1 MFWHTRC
8 GIKISMNKPE
18 QQPAERQPAERQ
30 PAEQQSAEQ
39 QSAAQQPAAQQ
50 PAEQSDAQVIKR
62 LFLLALPTLGQ
73 LIAEPTFALIDTAIV
88 GHLGDSALAGLS
100 LGSTLIL
107 TAVGLC
113 IFLAYS
119 TTTQV
124 SHLFGAG
131 KQREGLQAGMNSL
144 WFSLMIGV
152 VLAGALFGGA
162 EALCSLLGGRG
173 DDLSQATIYAQI
185 VALGVPGMLLA
196 YAANGVFRGM
206 QKVRIILI
214 ASVSGVVINT
224 VLDILFVIVWGWG
237 IAGSA
242 VATCIAQWFIG
253 LVLLVPVLR
262 WTWRFQVSWRP
273 NLSGIVAAGGDGLP
287 LFLRTLALRAA
298 LVATVMAAAS
308 MGTQVLASYQIV
320 NAAWNFTINVL
331 DSVAIAGQMLVGTQL
346 GAGNKEQARRLTR
359 ITARSG
365 LIMGI
370 VVGVFF
376 IALGLV
382 AGPVFSPNPEVQT
395 LVAAGMV
402 VMGIA
407 LPLQGWAWAL
417 DGILIGAGD
426 FRYLAF
432 AVSLAA
438 AAYIGILVVVMGLV
452 APLLISDIE
461 RIVLLWVVF
470 NIVFMGGRALANGL
484 RARSDAWMQL
494 D

>member
-1 MFWHTRC
+1 MAQT
-8 GIKISMNKPE
+8 G
-18 QQPAERQPAERQ
+18 AE
-30 PAEQQSAEQ
+30 
-39 QSAAQQPAAQQ
+39 QSAAPTG
-50 PAEQSDAQVIKR
+50 AEQSLAPVATSQQPSQQTDAQVIKR

-113 IFLAYS
+113 VFLAYS

-144 WFSLMIGV
+144 WFSLAIGV
-152 VLAGALFGGA
+152 VLAGVLYGGA
-162 EALCSLLGGRG
+162 EVLCSLLGGRG
-173 DDLSQATIYAQI
+173 DDLTQAAIYAQI

-196 YAANGVFRGM
+196 YAANGIFRGM
-206 QKVRIILI
+206 QKVRIILV
-214 ASVSGVVINT
+214 ASVSGVVLNT

-253 LVLLVPVLR
+253 LFLLVPVVR
-262 WTWRFQVSWRP
+262 WAHGAQVSWRP
-273 NLSGIVAAGGDGLP
+273 NLLGMAAAGGDGLP

-298 LVATVMAAAS
+298 LVATVVAAAS

-320 NAAWNFTINVL
+320 NAAWNFTLNAL
-331 DSVAIAGQMLVGTQL
+331 DSVAIAGQMLVGVQL
-346 GAGNKEQARRLTR
+346 GAGNKEQARRLTN

-365 LIMGI
+365 LMMGVI
-370 VVGVFF
+370 VGVFF
-376 IALGLV
+376 IVAGLV
-382 AGPVFSPNPEVQT
+382 AGPIFSSNPEIQL
-395 LVAAGMV
+395 LVAASMA
-402 VMGIA
+402 VMGVA
-407 LPLQGWAWAL
+407 LPLQGWTWAL

-426 FRYLAF
+426 FRYLAV
-432 AVSLAA
+432 AV
-438 AAYIGILVVVMGLV
+438 LVVAVTYIAALVAAMGLL
-452 APLLISDIE
+452 APLLSNNLE
-461 RIVLLWVVF
+461 RIVMLWIVF
-470 NIVFMGGRALANGL
+470 NIVLMGGRGLANGL
-484 RARSDAWMQL
+484 RVRSDFWMKL

>member
-1 MFWHTRC
+1 MAQANSGR
-8 GIKISMNKPE
+8 SSASAAAN
-18 QQPAERQPAERQ
+18 
-30 PAEQQSAEQ
+30 QQSSASAAASQ
-39 QSAAQQPAAQQ
+39 QSSQQT
-50 PAEQSDAQVIKR
+50 DAQVIKR

-144 WFSLMIGV
+144 WFSLAIGV
-152 VLAGALFGGA
+152 VLAGVLYGGA
-162 EALCSLLGGRG
+162 EVLCSLLGGRG
-173 DDLSQATIYAQI
+173 DDLAQATIYAQI

-196 YAANGVFRGM
+196 YAANGIFRGM
-206 QKVRIILI
+206 QKVRIILV
-214 ASVSGVVINT
+214 ASVSGVVLNT
-224 VLDILFVIVWGWG
+224 VLDVLFVIVWGWG

-242 VATCIAQWFIG
+242 VATFMAQWFIG
-253 LVLLVPVLR
+253 LFLLVPVVR
-262 WTWRFQVSWRP
+262 WIHRAQVSWRP

-298 LVATVMAAAS
+298 LVATVIAAAS

-320 NAAWNFTINVL
+320 NAAWNFTVNVL
-331 DSVAIAGQMLVGTQL
+331 DSVAIAGQMLVGVQL
-346 GAGNKEQARRLTR
+346 GAGNKEQARRLTN

-365 LIMGI
+365 LIMG
-370 VVGVFF
+370 VMVGIFF
-376 IALGLV
+376 IAVGLV
-382 AGPVFSPNPEVQT
+382 AGPIFSPNPEVQM

-407 LPLQGWAWAL
+407 LPLQGWTWAL

-426 FRYLAF
+426 FRYLAV
-432 AVSLAA
+432 AVSLVAV
-438 AAYIGILVVVMGLV
+438 AYIAALVAVMGLV
-452 APLLISDIE
+452 APLLSDNLA
-461 RIVLLWVVF
+461 RIVVLWMVF
-470 NIVFMGGRALANGL
+470 NVVLMGGRGLANGL
-484 RARSDAWMQL
+484 RARGDAWMQL

>member
-1 MFWHTRC
+1 
-8 GIKISMNKPE
+8 MNHVK
-18 QQPAERQPAERQ
+18 QQQKKESAVPTGAE
-30 PAEQQSAEQ
+30 
-39 QSAAQQPAAQQ
+39 QSAASTGAGRSAAPVATSQQPSQQ
-50 PAEQSDAQVIKR
+50 TDAQIIKR

-113 IFLAYS
+113 VFLAYS

-144 WFSLMIGV
+144 WFSLAIGV
-152 VLAGALFGGA
+152 VLAGVLYGGA

-173 DDLSQATIYAQI
+173 NDLTQAAVYAQI

-196 YAANGVFRGM
+196 YAANGIFRGM
-206 QKVRIILI
+206 QKVRIILV
-214 ASVSGVVINT
+214 ASVSGVVLNT

-253 LVLLVPVLR
+253 LFLLVPVVR
-262 WTWRFQVSWRP
+262 WAHGAQVSWRP
-273 NLSGIVAAGGDGLP
+273 DLLGMAAAGGDGLP

-298 LVATVMAAAS
+298 LVATVVAAAS

-320 NAAWNFTINVL
+320 NAAWNFTLNVL
-331 DSVAIAGQMLVGTQL
+331 DSVAIAGQMLVGVQL
-346 GAGNKEQARRLTR
+346 GAGNKEQARRLTN

-365 LIMGI
+365 LIMGVI
-370 VVGVFF
+370 VGVFF
-376 IALGLV
+376 IVAGLV
-382 AGPVFSPNPEVQT
+382 AGPVFSPNPEIQL
-395 LVAAGMV
+395 LVAASMA
-402 VMGIA
+402 VMGVA
-407 LPLQGWAWAL
+407 LPLQGWTWAL

-426 FRYLAF
+426 FRYLAV
-432 AVSLAA
+432 AV
-438 AAYIGILVVVMGLV
+438 LVVAVTYIAALVAAMGLL
-452 APLLISDIE
+452 APLLSNNLE
-461 RIVLLWVVF
+461 RIVMLWVVF
-470 NIVFMGGRALANGL
+470 NIVLMGGRGLANGL
-484 RARSDAWMQL
+484 RARSDFWMKL